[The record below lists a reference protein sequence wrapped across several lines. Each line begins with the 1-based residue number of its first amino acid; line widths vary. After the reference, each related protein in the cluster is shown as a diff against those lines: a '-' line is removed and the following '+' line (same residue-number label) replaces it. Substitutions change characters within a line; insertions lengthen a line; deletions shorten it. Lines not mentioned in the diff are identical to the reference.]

1 MPHLGWLFALLP
13 LACSCPACDSTIFC
27 LLIAGAVA
35 AAIVVALALARELWL
50 LRILR

>member
-13 LACSCPACDSTIFC
+13 LACSCPVCDRTIVC
-27 LLIAGAVA
+27 LLLAGALA
-35 AAIVVALALARELWL
+35 AVIVVVLALAQELWL